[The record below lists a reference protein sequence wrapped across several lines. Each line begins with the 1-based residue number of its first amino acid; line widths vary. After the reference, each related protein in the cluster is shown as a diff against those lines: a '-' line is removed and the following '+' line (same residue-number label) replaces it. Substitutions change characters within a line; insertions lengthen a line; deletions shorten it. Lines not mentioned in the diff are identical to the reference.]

1 MKSVEEYYYTVYT
14 HCNILVDM
22 YLYVN
27 MLQHLAVSFMLTCT
41 PPTLSLPKIRILCYI
56 IRNLHFIQVANQL

>member
-41 PPTLSLPKIRILCYI
+41 PPTLSLPKICI
-56 IRNLHFIQVANQL
+56 IIMLYKKIFTFYPSS

>member
-14 HCNILVDM
+14 YCNILVDM

-27 MLQHLAVSFMLTCT
+27 MLQYLAVRFMLTCT
-41 PPTLSLPKIRILCYI
+41 LPTLSLPKMCILCYI
-56 IRNLHFIQVANQL
+56 RKCLHFIHVANQL